1 MIIIVVIDDQ
11 TWLRGTPCAGGE
23 GRQSWMG
30 VGKMRGRGER
40 TPGDNCDY
48 DDDIEDVKSDHNT
61 SSIIFP
67 KGRGGREYL

>member
-11 TWLRGTPCAGGE
+11 TWLRGRPCAGGE

-40 TPGDNCDY
+40 IPVRKKNEISPGKKKHLKNL
-48 DDDIEDVKSDHNT
+48 T
-61 SSIIFP
+61 SLSFLD
-67 KGRGGREYL
+67 GGREERLW